1 MHGGPNNA
9 DNSGVLSYVRVEF
22 AGYPFK
28 KNQEINGITFGSV
41 GNGTQID
48 HLQVSYANDD
58 AFEWFGGTVHAEYLV
73 AYHCWDDD
81 FDIDNGYSGTC
92 PASAGH
98 PPSANSGHHR
108 FSCLRMQQ

>member
-41 GNGTQID
+41 GKT
-48 HLQVSYANDD
+48 A
-58 AFEWFGGTVHAEYLV
+58 
-73 AYHCWDDD
+73 
-81 FDIDNGYSGTC
+81 
-92 PASAGH
+92 
-98 PPSANSGHHR
+98 R
-108 FSCLRMQQ
+108 K